1 MADVSRRKFLASS
14 GGLLAA
20 GTATGALMGEAAAA
34 KETVKAVLGKQTD
47 LTLTAKWLEKTLD
60 GVPVKLRAWNGQV
73 PGPLIVAEP
82 GDQLN
87 IKVVNDLTPYD
98 SSDWN
103 GDHNVPH
110 DLNTTNLHVHG
121 LEVMPHLF
129 EPLGT
134 SDPLAPMIEIEPEG
148 GELQYS
154 FDIPSDQPQGLFW
167 YHPHKHGSTAV
178 QAVSGMAGG
187 ILIKGKLDLAPE
199 IADAPD
205 NILVVQD
212 IGLFPTDNPD
222 KDGVGTYIYE
232 PEQNAIWQTF
242 GGNVTKGP
250 DKTPTDLNGGFT
262 TGDYPIRFFL
272 INGEPFFR
280 EDHNKDDPSNPIGKQ
295 LDVPTY
301 EMPQG
306 SVSRFRILNANS
318 DDVMPIYL
326 QDHELHL
333 IGMDGVNLP
342 KLRMIP
348 PIPPSNADDTDYQIL
363 LAPANRTE
371 FLVKANMKPGVY
383 ELRQAAQQLQFLKSE
398 ARVLAK
404 IVITNEEKQMDL
416 PPALPI
422 QTRHYPLIPDSEV
435 TKTRIIEFGMQFP
448 GKANPYVGIDFFINN
463 QLYDELTVSNTV
475 KLGDVEDWIIKSPP
489 HLAANANAH
498 GAHHFDNTEGHP
510 FHIHVNSFEI
520 IATADVD
527 PDGVASNEVRYGPDE
542 ILIQD
547 TVWVPMGKQ
556 VTIRQR
562 YEEWEG
568 KAVYHCHILPHEDT
582 GMMQN
587 LLILDPTKIKG
598 HGSHRKHKKR

>member
-1 MADVSRRKFLASS
+1 MSDVSRRSFLVRS

-20 GTATGALMGEAAAA
+20 STATGALVGNAAAA
-34 KETVKAVLGKQTD
+34 KDTAKEVLGKQTN
-47 LTLTAKWLEKTLD
+47 LTLSANWLEKTLD

-87 IKVVNDLTPYD
+87 IKVVNNLTAYD

-134 SDPLAPMIEIEPEG
+134 ADPLAPMITIDPEG

-154 FDIPSDQPQGLFW
+154 FDIPNDQPQGLFW

-187 ILIKGKLDLAPE
+187 ILIKGALDEVPE
-199 IADAPD
+199 IAAADD

-212 IGLFPTDNPD
+212 IGLFLTDNPA
-222 KDGVGTYIYE
+222 KDGEGTYIYE

-250 DKTPTDLNGGFT
+250 NKTPTDLNGGFT

-272 INGEPFFR
+272 MNGEPFFR
-280 EDHNKDDPSNPIGKQ
+280 EDHNPDDQLNPIGTQ
-295 LDVPTY
+295 LEVPTF
-301 EMPQG
+301 EMAQG

-318 DDVMPIYL
+318 DDVMPVYL
-326 QDHELHL
+326 EDHELQL

-348 PIPPSNADDTDYQIL
+348 PIPPSNTDDTAYQIL

-371 FLVKANMKPGVY
+371 FLFKANMKPGVY

-404 IVITNEEKQMDL
+404 IVITEEVNQMDL
-416 PPALPI
+416 PASLPI

-448 GKANPYVGIDFFINN
+448 AQANPYVGIDFFINN

-475 KLGDVEDWIIKSPP
+475 KLGDVEDWVIKSPP
-489 HLAANANAH
+489 HPNANANVH

-527 PDGVASNEVRYGPDE
+527 PDGVASNEVRYAPDE

-562 YEEWEG
+562 YEQWEG

-587 LLILDPTKIKG
+587 LLILDPKKIKG
-598 HGSHRKHKKR
+598 HGSHGKHKKG

>member
-34 KETVKAVLGKQTD
+34 KETAKEVLGKQTD
-47 LTLTAKWLEKTLD
+47 LTLTADWLKKTLD

-134 SDPLAPMIEIEPEG
+134 SDPLAPMIMIEPEG

-187 ILIKGKLDLAPE
+187 ILIKGALDEVPE

-212 IGLFPTDNPD
+212 IGLFPTDNPA
-222 KDGVGTYIYE
+222 KDGKGTYIYE

-250 DKTPTDLNGGFT
+250 EKTPTDLKGGFT

-272 INGEPFFR
+272 MNGEPFFR
-280 EDHNKDDPSNPIGKQ
+280 EDHNSKDPLNPIGTQ
-295 LDVPTY
+295 LDVPTF

-326 QDHELHL
+326 EDHELHL

-348 PIPPSNADDTDYQIL
+348 PIPPSNTDDTDYQIL

-371 FLVKANMKPGVY
+371 FLVKANMKPGTY

-404 IVITNEEKQMDL
+404 IVITEEVDEKDL

-422 QTRHYPLIPDSEV
+422 QTRHYPLIPDKEV
-435 TKTRIIEFGMQFP
+435 KKTRIIEFGMQFP
-448 GKANPYVGIDFFINN
+448 GLANPYVGIDFFINN
-463 QLYDELTVSNTV
+463 QLYDEKTVSTTV
-475 KLGDVEDWIIKSPP
+475 HLGDVEDWIIKSPP
-489 HLAANANAH
+489 HPAANANQH

-527 PDGVASNEVRYGPDE
+527 SDGVASNEVRYGPDE

-562 YEEWEG
+562 YEQWEG

-587 LLILDPTKIKG
+587 LLILDPKKIKG
-598 HGSHRKHKKR
+598 HGSHGKHKKG